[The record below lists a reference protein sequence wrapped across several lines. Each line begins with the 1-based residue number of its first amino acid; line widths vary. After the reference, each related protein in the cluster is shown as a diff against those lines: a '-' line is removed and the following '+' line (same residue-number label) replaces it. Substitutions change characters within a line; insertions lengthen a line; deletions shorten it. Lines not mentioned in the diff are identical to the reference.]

1 MTGFTRRF
9 LLLLIFIAPIA
20 ARPASATI
28 HYTISLQHPEK
39 HTFSVR
45 MEIPQAPLGTAVA
58 LPAWNALYQV
68 RDFSYRLRDLR
79 VASTDISNNSG
90 AGARLIPVDKQT
102 WTIGPG
108 NGGAPGNI
116 STGYEIDYEIEWND
130 PGPFNS
136 QLNAQHAFVNL
147 AEILMYLPERRGEDT
162 EVTLDHVPAGWHIAA
177 ELAPGKTENTFT
189 AESYDRLV
197 DAPIEAGTFS
207 EFGFDEASAHFRVV
221 IDAKEFS
228 KPQFETDLHRIAKY
242 ETSMMG
248 GAPFRQYTFFFH
260 IGPYLETGG
269 GGMEHSNCT
278 AISASSEPGAIAI
291 AAHEFFHAWNVKR
304 IRPQALE
311 PVDYTK
317 EQYTRAL
324 WFAEGVTSTYAS
336 FSLVRSGVWNAR
348 QFYGDLAD
356 QLQRLDSSPARK
368 WQSVEE
374 SSLDAW
380 LEKYDPYYSPDRSIS
395 YYNKGQILGVLL
407 DIAIRDETDNKKSL
421 DDVMRAMNDQFAKR
435 ARFYNES
442 ADIRATIEQVTGKP
456 FEEFFSRYVSG
467 VDDLPDDDFL
477 ARAGLRLNRSS
488 QTRADFGFG
497 IGRGTGSGWVVSD
510 VTAGSSAESAGLR
523 RGDEIL
529 QINGESPSP
538 AQFRWMRERVPGDT
552 VAMKI
557 RRSSQDQDVSLKLGS
572 RDESQYSIEEIAN
585 ASEKQRRI
593 REGMLRGSTN

>member
-1 MTGFTRRF
+1 VIRFARRF
-9 LLLLIFIAPIA
+9 FFFTAWLVLIA
-20 ARPASATI
+20 ASPAQATI
-28 HYTISLQHPEK
+28 HYKVSLDHPEK
-39 HTFSVR
+39 HMFAVQ
-45 MEIPQAPLGTAVA
+45 MDVPQFPLGTTVA

-68 RDFSYRLRDLR
+68 RDFSYRLRDLQLS
-79 VASTDISNNSG
+79 VIGGGENEGTQV
-90 AGARLIPVDKQT
+90 RLIPVDKDT
-102 WTIGPG
+102 WTIGS
-108 NGGAPGNI
+108 NGGKSPSNANARYVL
-116 STGYEIDYEIEWND
+116 SYEIEWND

-147 AEILMYLPERRGEDT
+147 AEILMYLPDHRAEDSQ
-162 EVTLDHVPAGWHIAA
+162 VTFDPVPAGWQIAA
-177 ELAPGKTENTFT
+177 ELVAGRSANTFT

-197 DAPIEAGTFS
+197 DAPVEAGPFS

-221 IDAKEFS
+221 IDAKDFS
-228 KPQFETDLHRIAKY
+228 KPQFENDLHRIVKY

-248 GAPFRQYTFFFH
+248 GAPFHEYTFFFH

-336 FSLVRSGVWNAR
+336 FALVRSGVWNAR
-348 QFYGDLAD
+348 QFYGDLAE

-380 LEKYDPYYSPDRSIS
+380 LEKYDPYYSPERSIS

-407 DIAIRDETDNKKSL
+407 DIAIRDDTDNKKSL
-421 DDVMRAMNDQFAKR
+421 DDVMRTMNDQFAKR

-442 ADIRATIEQVTGKP
+442 AGIRATIEQVTGKP
-456 FEEFFSRYVSG
+456 FEEFFARYVSG

-477 ARAGLRLNRSS
+477 ARAGLRLNRSN

-510 VTAGSSAESAGLR
+510 VTAGSTAESAGLR

-557 RRSSQDQDVSLKLGS
+557 RRNSQEQDVSLKLGS
-572 RDESQYSIEEIAN
+572 RDESQYSIEEIPN
-585 ASEKQRRI
+585 ASDKQRRI

>member
-1 MTGFTRRF
+1 
-9 LLLLIFIAPIA
+9 
-20 ARPASATI
+20 
-28 HYTISLQHPEK
+28 
-39 HTFSVR
+39 